1 MREIE
6 AAALFASLDDDDA
19 SRMRHRVR
27 LQRTDR
33 AETREGRVAVV
44 GAAAAVKTIAFDHR
58 TPRAQPFAPSRH
70 LGLLVHVAVEQHAI
84 FRVAGNFDEQ
94 QRGAA
99 FEAHDLQ
106 LHAANRLAARP
117 ILEARND
124 AVHVAVRFPVAV
136 EGNRLVGDTNVL
148 DQFADDGV
156 IPEPVDVSPNR

>member
-1 MREIE
+1 M
-6 AAALFASLDDDDA
+6 
-19 SRMRHRVR
+19 
-27 LQRTDR
+27 
-33 AETREGRVAVV
+33 
-44 GAAAAVKTIAFDHR
+44 
-58 TPRAQPFAPSRH
+58 
-70 LGLLVHVAVEQHAI
+70 AVEQHAI
-84 FRVAGNFDEQ
+84 LRVAGNFDEQ

-99 FEAHDLQ
+99 FKAHDLQ